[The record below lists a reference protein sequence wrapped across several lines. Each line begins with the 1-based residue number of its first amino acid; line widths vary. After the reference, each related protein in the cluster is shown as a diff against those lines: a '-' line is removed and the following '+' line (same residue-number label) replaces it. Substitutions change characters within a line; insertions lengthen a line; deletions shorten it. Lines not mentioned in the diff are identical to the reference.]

1 MKLEKN
7 SNGILYKNKIQTNYK
22 NMFSLKMNEIEAL
35 INNDNLEEKQKTLE
49 IQKKNA
55 SFKLEKL
62 NKELQNLENYMGN
75 ENDEIESVDLNEE
88 DIYKNKIN
96 DIRQKNINIQQQ
108 IKMMRD
114 YYNNFL
120 MKYKN
125 KQIEEKKELK
135 EECDKIKLDII
146 NHKCY
151 TKMTNDEKIILE
163 KEEEIKKLDNDL
175 EKILK
180 KIEDAKTKKYIS
192 NIRLK
197 GLQNNIKKNYQNKE
211 KKKQEIIKK
220 RTNYSENKK
229 SNYDILTNIKNN
241 QNVNI
246 NKNKF
251 KKI

>member
-62 NKELQNLENYMGN
+62 NKELQNLENYIGN

-88 DIYKNKIN
+88 DIYKNKID

-125 KQIEEKKELK
+125 KQIEEKR
-135 EECDKIKLDII
+135 
-146 NHKCY
+146 N
-151 TKMTNDEKIILE
+151 
-163 KEEEIKKLDNDL
+163 
-175 EKILK
+175 
-180 KIEDAKTKKYIS
+180 S
-192 NIRLK
+192 
-197 GLQNNIKKNYQNKE
+197 KKNA
-211 KKKQEIIKK
+211 IK
-220 RTNYSENKK
+220 
-229 SNYDILTNIKNN
+229 
-241 QNVNI
+241 
-246 NKNKF
+246 
-251 KKI
+251 

>member
-62 NKELQNLENYMGN
+62 NKELQNLENYIGN

-120 MKYKN
+120 MT
-125 KQIEEKKELK
+125 QRR
-135 EECDKIKLDII
+135 
-146 NHKCY
+146 
-151 TKMTNDEKIILE
+151 M
-163 KEEEIKKLDNDL
+163 
-175 EKILK
+175 
-180 KIEDAKTKKYIS
+180 
-192 NIRLK
+192 
-197 GLQNNIKKNYQNKE
+197 
-211 KKKQEIIKK
+211 
-220 RTNYSENKK
+220 
-229 SNYDILTNIKNN
+229 
-241 QNVNI
+241 
-246 NKNKF
+246 
-251 KKI
+251 